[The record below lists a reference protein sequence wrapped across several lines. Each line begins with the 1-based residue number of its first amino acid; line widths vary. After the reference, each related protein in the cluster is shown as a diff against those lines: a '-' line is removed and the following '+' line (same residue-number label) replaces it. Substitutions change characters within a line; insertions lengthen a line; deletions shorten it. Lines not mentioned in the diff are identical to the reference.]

1 MDNFDKV
8 AEAIFNKQLPGQND
22 IEIQTKSAI
31 LTCRKARGA
40 AIVEQP
46 IKAGNASVKF
56 PDIKYLFGKRTV
68 DVQVYSIKINYNSI

>member
-8 AEAIFNKQLPGQND
+8 AEAIFNKQVPGQND

-31 LTCRKARGA
+31 LTCRKARGTA
-40 AIVEQP
+40 VVKHP

-56 PDIKYLFGKRTV
+56 PDIVDLFGNRVV
-68 DVQVYSIKINYNSI
+68 DVQVYEYN